1 MSKADIE
8 VVRAAEL
15 AADSARKSADDE
27 AASVIAEGKKKAR
40 DLIEQSRKDADSLYK
55 SAMDAAEAEAGKVY
69 QEIIDKEQKAC
80 DLIKETGR
88 AGIDDVADTIVRKV
102 VGIDGNS

>member
-8 VVRAAEL
+8 LVRAAES
-15 AADSARKSADDE
+15 AADSARKRADEE

-40 DLIEQSRKDADSLYK
+40 DLIDQSRKDADNLYK
-55 SAMDAAEAEAGKVY
+55 SAMSAAEEEAGKLY
-69 QEIIDKEQKAC
+69 QEIIDREQQVC
-80 DLIKETGR
+80 ESIREVGR
-88 AGIDDVADTIVRKV
+88 AGIEGAADEIVRKV